1 MPHTLLKRSVLVL
14 QVDARLV
21 SMRWPP
27 IIAGIGLLVGASVC
41 AQTQSEADRLAPQ
54 TRAGEIEQARL
65 EKSQTLAPDHPTG
78 MEAAL
83 KYIKDKKIVER
94 LTAGTG
100 GVRVHLGG
108 LTTASGMAA
117 GPEYYRRDLLNGQ
130 MRFRASARASWRK
143 FYLAD
148 ADLAFPELAG
158 GHAFIDLYG
167 LRRSYP
173 RVDYY
178 GPGPNSKKSGRS
190 DYQLEDLSFESRA
203 GIRPTQHFRFGGIG
217 QYYRVN
223 VGRGRDDRF
232 ASADRNFT
240 ETTTPGIQ
248 LQSYF
253 LAGGGFMQYDWRDN
267 PGGPRRGGSYSG
279 QFLSYSDIRRS
290 QFAFD
295 RLDLEAQQYIPFL
308 NQRRVI
314 ALRARLEA
322 TDPHQGQRV
331 PFYLQPTLGG
341 SDDLRG
347 FRPYRFRDNN
357 AVVLNAEYRWE
368 AFSGL
373 DMALFADA
381 GRVFPE
387 WRLITSR
394 TRDKSFGAGFRFNV
408 RNDVFLRID
417 SGFSREGFQVWF
429 KFGNVF

>member
-1 MPHTLLKRSVLVL
+1 MQSSLLLACIVALFSVPV
-14 QVDARLV
+14 R
-21 SMRWPP
+21 
-27 IIAGIGLLVGASVC
+27 
-41 AQTQSEADRLAPQ
+41 AQSQSEADRIAPQ
-54 TRAGEIEQARL
+54 TRAGVIEQERL
-65 EKSQTLAPDHPTG
+65 EKSQRLTPEEPTTI
-78 MEAAL
+78 EAAL
-83 KYIKDKKIVER
+83 RYIKDKKIVER
-94 LTAGTG
+94 LTAGSSG
-100 GVRVHLGG
+100 FRVHLGG

-117 GPEYYRRDLLNGQ
+117 GPEYYRHDLLKGQ
-130 MRFRASARASWRK
+130 MRFRTSARASWRK
-143 FYLAD
+143 FYLLD
-148 ADLAFPELAG
+148 ADLAFPQLAG
-158 GHAFIDLYG
+158 GLAFLDFYG
-167 LRRSYP
+167 LRQSYP

-178 GPGPNSKKSGRS
+178 GPGAGSKKSGRS

-203 GIRPTQHFRFGGIG
+203 GFRPAPHLQFGGIG
-217 QYYRVN
+217 RYYRVN
-223 VGRGRDDRF
+223 VGPGRDDRF

-240 ETTTPGIQ
+240 EAIAPGIQ

-267 PGGPRRGGSYSG
+267 PGGPRKGGSYSG

-308 NQRRVI
+308 HERRVI

-322 TDPHQGQRV
+322 TDPHNGKRA

-347 FRPYRFRDNN
+347 FRPYRFRDND
-357 AVVLNAEYRWE
+357 AIVLNAEYRWE
-368 AFSGL
+368 VFSGL

-387 WRLITSR
+387 WRLISLR
-394 TRDKSFGAGFRFNV
+394 ALDKSFGAGFRFNV

-417 SGFSREGFQVWF
+417 TGFSREGFQVWF